1 MPQITTKPN
10 NKRIKIYFKDKL
22 MKLNILVILTILC
35 LSLTQC
41 TSNKFRDVKE
51 GMSIPQ
57 LKELVG
63 EPDSIRNDFFNE
75 VWFYKT
81 HIVSIADSSVSM
93 VQSIAEMK
101 KATAEME
108 VEVKELLQ

>member
-1 MPQITTKPN
+1 
-10 NKRIKIYFKDKL
+10 
-22 MKLNILVILTILC
+22 
-35 LSLTQC
+35 
-41 TSNKFRDVKE
+41 
-51 GMSIPQ
+51 MSVNQ

-81 HIVSIADSSVSM
+81 HIVSVADSTVSL

-108 VEVKELLQ
+108 QEVKQLLDQ